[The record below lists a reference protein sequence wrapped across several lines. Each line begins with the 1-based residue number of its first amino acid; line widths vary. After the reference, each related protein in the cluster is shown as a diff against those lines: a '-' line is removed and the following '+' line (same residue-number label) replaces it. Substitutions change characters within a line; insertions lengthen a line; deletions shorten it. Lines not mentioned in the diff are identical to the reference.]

1 VRRRSDK
8 ADLPTP
14 SRAAPTRLPSE
25 RRLLGILLM
34 CAAVACFACTDA
46 SAKWLNRSVDPIL
59 TTWARYV
66 SSMVLVSAVLNPWTV
81 PGLTRTT
88 RPALQGARSVLL
100 LASTAFNFFA
110 VNYLQLTQ
118 TIAIQF
124 ASPFV
129 IALLAGPLLGEWVGR
144 QRLAAI
150 CIGFCG
156 VLIVA
161 RPGFGGLPPAA
172 FLSLA
177 GTIAY
182 SLYVIATRML
192 ASHDRSST
200 TLFYSGLAGVV
211 LVTPVLPFV
220 WSTPTSPT
228 VWIMLGAIGAFAA
241 IGHWLLI
248 IAHALAPAPV
258 LSPFLYTQIIWMGL
272 LGYGLFGDIPD
283 RWTVI
288 GAVLVVASGLYLLV
302 RERRRLPTQPAPEA
316 TPELG
321 V

>member
-1 VRRRSDK
+1 MR
-8 ADLPTP
+8 LPT
-14 SRAAPTRLPSE
+14 E

-46 SAKWLNRSVDPIL
+46 SAKWLNRSVDPVL

-66 SSMVLVSAVLNPWTV
+66 SSMILVSAVLNPWTV

-88 RPALQGARSVLL
+88 RPVLQGARSVLL
-100 LASTAFNFFA
+100 LAATAFNFFA

-144 QRLAAI
+144 QRLGAI
-150 CIGFCG
+150 CVGFCG
-156 VLIVA
+156 VLVVA
-161 RPGFGGLPPAA
+161 RPGFGGLHPAA

-192 ASHDRSST
+192 ASHDRSTT
-200 TLFYSGLAGVV
+200 TLFYSGLAGVI
-211 LVTPVLPFV
+211 LVTPILPFV
-220 WSTPTSPT
+220 WSTPNSAA
-228 VWIMLGAIGAFAA
+228 VWIMLGAIGVFASL
-241 IGHWLLI
+241 GHWLLI

-272 LGYGLFGDIPD
+272 LGYGLFGDVPD

-288 GAVLVVASGLYLLV
+288 GAVLVVASGLYLLL
-302 RERRRLPTQPAPEA
+302 RERRAPARQPIHEAAPE
-316 TPELG
+316 TGP
-321 V
+321 